1 MASDMEMHI
10 AIAGKGKHHEQRRF
24 LHLLALASRALL
36 ISTVLASG
44 SMPCIQSHS
53 SSNTKVNPGNPK
65 RRNPRPSL
73 AMRNLAAYLRQAG
86 GVTEDTT
93 KNKKTNQKQKPQQRQ
108 HKNPNPI

>member
-1 MASDMEMHI
+1 MWQTHVASDMEMHI

-53 SSNTKVNPGNPK
+53 SSNTKVNQETQK
-65 RRNPRPSL
+65 EETHAPRWPC
-73 AMRNLAAYLRQAG
+73 G
-86 GVTEDTT
+86 TW
-93 KNKKTNQKQKPQQRQ
+93 QRT
-108 HKNPNPI
+108 